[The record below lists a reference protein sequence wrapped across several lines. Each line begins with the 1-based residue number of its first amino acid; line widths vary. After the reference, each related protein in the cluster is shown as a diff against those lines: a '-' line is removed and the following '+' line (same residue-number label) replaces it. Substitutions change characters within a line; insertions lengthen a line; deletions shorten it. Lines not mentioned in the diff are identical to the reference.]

1 MEMLINKIPDISG
14 LVTTT
19 VLDTKFK
26 VVDNKISDFSGLARK
41 TDYRT
46 KILEIETKYFTNCD
60 SKKFTS
66 DILHTKI
73 KQKKIVN
80 KCYISNLVKNS
91 DLNTKLATLA
101 KKGELKAGLDKIV
114 KLQEFYSSYFHV
126 KNFFGDDGFQNIFVY
141 QPTLNRLELLVGNQK
156 VYLKLLPLHVSFL
169 PNIKNFGIKIGIQF
183 NSTPLVLKHKITQP
197 KL

>member
-26 VVDNKISDFSGLARK
+26 VVDNKIPDFCGLAKK
-41 TDYRT
+41 TGYGT

-73 KQKKIVN
+73 KQT
-80 KCYISNLVKNS
+80 KNS
-91 DLNTKLATLA
+91 
-101 KKGELKAGLDKIV
+101 
-114 KLQEFYSSYFHV
+114 Q
-126 KNFFGDDGFQNIFVY
+126 
-141 QPTLNRLELLVGNQK
+141 
-156 VYLKLLPLHVSFL
+156 
-169 PNIKNFGIKIGIQF
+169 
-183 NSTPLVLKHKITQP
+183 
-197 KL
+197 